1 MGIDKY
7 FLLTTEFP
15 PFYGGGISTY
25 AFHTAQMLAEK
36 NVEVTVFVPD
46 AGLEKDLV
54 VDEKGKIRV
63 VRFRLGNNP
72 YFGFLGEVFAQ
83 SYHFAEVLK
92 YFIEKES
99 LPDIVEI
106 QDYLGIGY
114 YLLQRKYTLE
124 KPFKDLK
131 IIMTLHTPKYICD
144 FYNEAPMYKFPDY
157 FIGEAEKWC
166 IKAVDGV
173 ISPSKYLA
181 KELKRWNELIDV
193 SVEVIQNPFIF
204 KDFLDSKSGRDFV
217 FFGRLEKRK
226 GIFEVLSYMA
236 ELWEE
241 GLDIPLYLIGG
252 DTFFH
257 PKGKNCSEVIK
268 EKYKRF
274 LKEGYVV
281 IEGKQKPDDLK
292 NRLRNKTKVGVIGS
306 IFENFPYA
314 LLELIEAGV
323 VSLVSESGGHAEVIE
338 EGVSGFVFSHKKPET
353 FKEKILKL
361 ITLSESELQN
371 FRINALNR
379 AKELS
384 SYQNVYEKKL
394 NFIERILNKNTK
406 FFLYPYFR
414 EFGKLEP
421 AISELNHSVSIEE
434 NFLSIVI
441 PYYNLGR
448 LLMET
453 LESVENSTYPKKEI
467 IVVNDGSNEEESL
480 KVLEEISKTK
490 THIKIINKKNE
501 GLALARNTGA
511 FNAKGEFL
519 AFLDA
524 DDLVD
529 PAYYRLAIEILKT
542 YENVSF
548 VGCWVKYFE
557 GTDTVWPT
565 FNPEFPYFLFHNT
578 INSSGLVLKTKDFLK
593 YGLNDPEMKYGME
606 DYDFVI
612 NLLKNNKRGVVI
624 PRELFFYRVRKD
636 SMLRQFNPYTYLY
649 LYDRISQKH
658 DSLFKKFGPELFN
671 LQNANGPAFLIDNP
685 TWDSQF
691 FNSIKQEKRQETEL
705 SMIPSEVKE
714 TLKKLW
720 RYKLIRLTGR
730 VLSKLLR

>member
-1 MGIDKY
+1 MKIDKY

-25 AFHTAQMLAEK
+25 AFHTAQMLSK
-36 NVEVTVFVPD
+36 RNIEVTVFVPD
-46 AGLEKDLV
+46 GDLEKDLII
-54 VDEKGKIRV
+54 DEKGKIRV
-63 VRFRLGNNP
+63 VRFRLGNKT
-72 YFGFLGEVFAQ
+72 YYSFLGQIFAQ
-83 SYHFAEVLK
+83 SYQFAEILK
-92 YFIEKES
+92 YFIEKEGF
-99 LPDIVEI
+99 PDVVEI
-106 QDYLGIGY
+106 QDYLAIGY
-114 YLLQRKYTLE
+114 YLLQRKYALE

-131 IIMTLHTPKYICD
+131 VIMTLHTPKFVCD

-166 IKAVDGV
+166 IKAVNGV

-181 KELKRWNELIDV
+181 DELKRWDELKDV
-193 SVEVIQNPFIF
+193 SVEVIHNPFVF
-204 KDFLDSKSGRDFV
+204 GDFQGRKSGRDLV

-226 GIFEVLSYMA
+226 GVFEVLSYMA
-236 ELWEE
+236 ELWKE
-241 GLDIPLYLIGG
+241 GLELPLYLIGG

-257 PKGKNCSEVIK
+257 PKGTTCSELIK
-268 EKYKRF
+268 KKYKRF
-274 LKEGYVV
+274 IHEGYIV
-281 IEGKQKPDDLK
+281 IEGKKKPEELK
-292 NRLRNKTKVGVIGS
+292 DRLRNKTKVGIIGS

-323 VSLVSESGGHAEVIE
+323 VSFVSDSGGQAEVIE
-338 EGVSGFVFSHKKPET
+338 DEQSGFVFSHKKPET
-353 FKEKILKL
+353 FKKKLLKL
-361 ITLSESELQN
+361 ISLSESELQN

-384 SYQNVYEKKL
+384 SYENVYEKKL
-394 NFIERILNKNTK
+394 NFIERILNKKTK
-406 FFLYPYFR
+406 FSLYPYLR
-414 EFGKLEP
+414 EFENIEST
-421 AISELNHSVSIEE
+421 ISSNYSVSLEE
-434 NFLSIVI
+434 NLLSIVI

-448 LLMET
+448 LLIET
-453 LESVENSTYPKKEI
+453 IEAVENSTYPKKEI

-519 AFLDA
+519 AFIDA

-529 PAYYRLAIEILKT
+529 REYYSLAIEILKT

-557 GTDTVWPT
+557 GSDTVWPT
-565 FNPEFPYFLFHNT
+565 FTPEFPYFLFHNT
-578 INSSGLVLKTKDFLK
+578 INSSGLVLKTEDFLK

-612 NLLKNNKRGVVI
+612 NLVKNNKRGVVI
-624 PRELFFYRVRKD
+624 PRELFFYRVRKH

-649 LYDRISQKH
+649 LYDKISQKH
-658 DSLFKKFGPELFN
+658 DRLFKKFGSELFN

-685 TWDSQF
+685 TWESQF
-691 FNSIKQEKRQETEL
+691 FNYIKQDKKQETEL
-705 SMIPSEVKE
+705 LMIPAEVKE

-720 RYKLIRLTGR
+720 RYKIIRLTGK
-730 VLSKLLR
+730 VLSKILK